1 MSVTSQLFYP
11 LIEQVCTLK
20 VQDAKE
26 HINTIKAGPNLDL
39 ITQSQGKGLL
49 IKYFTVQAI
58 SESFAA
64 AQPFP
69 IFVTTRAVCGDCP
82 LAMECPVLFW
92 IFMLAPR
99 IL

>member
-49 IKYFTVQAI
+49 IKYL
-58 SESFAA
+58 
-64 AQPFP
+64 
-69 IFVTTRAVCGDCP
+69 P
-82 LAMECPVLFW
+82 LFRPSLNLLQLLSLSQF
-92 IFMLAPR
+92 L
-99 IL
+99 

>member
-49 IKYFTVQAI
+49 IKYLSLFR
-58 SESFAA
+58 
-64 AQPFP
+64 P
-69 IFVTTRAVCGDCP
+69 P
-82 LAMECPVLFW
+82 LNLLQLLSLSQF
-92 IFMLAPR
+92 L
-99 IL
+99 